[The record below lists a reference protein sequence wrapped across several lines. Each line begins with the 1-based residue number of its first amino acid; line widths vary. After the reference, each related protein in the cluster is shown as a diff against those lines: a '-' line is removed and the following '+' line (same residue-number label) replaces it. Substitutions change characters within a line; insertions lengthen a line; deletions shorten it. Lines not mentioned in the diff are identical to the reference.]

1 MFVHGSCGGAGQW
14 KNLASRLQDDYR
26 TICVDLLG
34 SGQSETWPI
43 EREWSLDI
51 DERSINAVLD
61 FLNEPVHL
69 IAHSGGCHFSYRT
82 IKGMRDQILSVTYF
96 KRYRMHFDLRGELP
110 IEPEIAGPYEFRPWT
125 PELIPQHADA
135 KFHSFKYELDANVF
149 PCLGQRDGCEG
160 LMREIA
166 SRSGFVPEATWL
178 VVLRDRRSGQTANCG
193 TVQGIND
200 QGLTGSIQ
208 NLGVVPEHRGHGLAR
223 GLLIRALQGFRSIG
237 MDTASLEVTAKNDDA
252 IRLYQRFGFRVI
264 RTVYKSIEIVGV

>member
-82 IKGMRDQILSVTYF
+82 TKVIRDQILSVTYF
-96 KRYRMHFDLRGELP
+96 EPTFFQLLRLDRDPLFDEPAGIAKSYRNAMDNQDLDRAMASFVDVWARSEGTWANLSDPVKCMMRRGSGRLYHEWMSPWTDKPSRNDLTEMDVPLLLIKGSNTIDSMHRVCDITSQSLP
-110 IEPEIAGPYEFRPWT
+110 NCQYVEIAGAGHMCPFTHVE
-125 PELIPQHADA
+125 
-135 KFHSFKYELDANVF
+135 K
-149 PCLGQRDGCEG
+149 
-160 LMREIA
+160 
-166 SRSGFVPEATWL
+166 
-178 VVLRDRRSGQTANCG
+178 VLPT
-193 TVQGIND
+193 
-200 QGLTGSIQ
+200 
-208 NLGVVPEHRGHGLAR
+208 
-223 GLLIRALQGFRSIG
+223 IRAH
-237 MDTASLEVTAKNDDA
+237 
-252 IRLYQRFGFRVI
+252 
-264 RTVYKSIEIVGV
+264 IVNAEL